1 MKILSV
7 QAKKPSAQQE
17 FCGREGDLN
26 RAGVQM
32 LVALWRAKYLTDANA
47 SENRSTLVEAVD
59 ACCSTI
65 FSIDLQVFTPNGGIS
80 GVAVLKES
88 HISTHTQP
96 EFDYAAVDTFV
107 CGTINSQNAATV
119 LKSRFQL
126 DKMDVQ
132 NIERGIPT

>member
-26 RAGVQM
+26 CAGFQM
-32 LVALWRAKYLTDANA
+32 LVALWRAKYLTDA

-59 ACCSTI
+59 TCCSTI
-65 FSIDLQVFTPNGGIS
+65 LSIDLQVFTPNGGIS

-88 HISTHTQP
+88 HISTHTRP
-96 EFDYAAVDTFV
+96 EFDYAAVDMFV
-107 CGTINSQNAATV
+107 CGTIDTQSAATV

-126 DKMDVQ
+126 EKMDVQ
-132 NIERGIPT
+132 NIERGIPM